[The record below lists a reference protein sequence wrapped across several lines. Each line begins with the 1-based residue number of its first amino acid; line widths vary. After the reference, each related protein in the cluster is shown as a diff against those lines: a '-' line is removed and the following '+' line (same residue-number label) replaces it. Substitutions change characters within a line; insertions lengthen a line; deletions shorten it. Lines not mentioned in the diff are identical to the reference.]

1 MSVYPEFIQ
10 HVQAQGLYVDGY
22 NYEEMYNIMVNNLT
36 NNFIPSFCFIYSY
49 DQMNELYDYLDNLL
63 HYDIHYVN
71 ETNNEDN
78 EPNQT
83 NQPNQIHTNEYVS
96 DSDSDIDSIYSD
108 SDVEQIENVQ
118 TTYNDQNIQNTQNG
132 QTSQTVQQLLAT
144 YLANIVHQT
153 NTNNAY
159 YTNIIHYDNT
169 ANSNEIYSNH
179 TNLYNITYLNN
190 MN

>member
-1 MSVYPEFIQ
+1 MSVYPEFLQ

-63 HYDIHYVN
+63 HSTNHVN
-71 ETNNEDN
+71 DNENNEDN

-83 NQPNQIHTNEYVS
+83 NQNQINQIYTNDY
-96 DSDSDIDSIYSD
+96 DSESEIDSIYSD
-108 SDVEQIENVQ
+108 SDSEVELENVQ
-118 TTYNDQNIQNTQNG
+118 TVQNV
-132 QTSQTVQQLLAT
+132 QTNQPAQQLLNN
-144 YLANIVHQT
+144 YLANLYQN
-153 NTNNAY
+153 NTNY
-159 YTNIIHYDNT
+159 YTNIIHYN
-169 ANSNEIYSNH
+169 NISNEIYTNH

-190 MN
+190 STN